1 LSAFDR
7 TIAVE
12 PLGGGRYRACID
24 PAWAGPVSANGGV
37 VAATMVRAA
46 EAEMGG
52 GPPPRMITAHYLE
65 RVPNGPSEIEV
76 EVLRKGSR
84 VAAAEARLH
93 HGGKLACQTTIIYS
107 APRPQEIALLAS
119 APQTPTPEQVPVLAG
134 AVLESF
140 PPLFRQVEMR
150 PVFGGPDS
158 FGNQDPVSGGWI
170 SIRGDDAPF
179 DAARL
184 CAICDLWWPA
194 LFGRMRRPGSMP
206 TLQLTVHIRATAAV
220 ARPPVLARFQTRSL
234 IEGHAEE
241 SAEIWSVDGVLLA
254 ESKQMALVPEERSA
268 VW

>member
-1 LSAFDR
+1 VSAFDR

-24 PAWAGPVSANGGV
+24 PAWAGPVSPNGGV
-37 VAATMVRAA
+37 IAATMVRAA
-46 EAEMGG
+46 EAELGG
-52 GPPPRMITAHYLE
+52 GPPPRMITAHFLE
-65 RVPNGPSEIEV
+65 PAPNGPAEIEV
-76 EVLRKGSR
+76 EVLRNGSR

-93 HGGKLACQTTIIYS
+93 HRGKLACQTTIVFS
-107 APRPQEIALLAS
+107 APRPQEIELLAS
-119 APQTPTPEQVPVLAG
+119 PPQAPPPEQVPVLAD
-134 AVLESF
+134 ALLERF

-158 FGNQDPVSGGWI
+158 FGNQDPVAGGWI
-170 SIRGDDAPF
+170 SIRGDDAPL

-206 TLQLTVHIRATAAV
+206 TLQLTVHIRAAAV
-220 ARPPVLARFQTRSL
+220 PARPPVLACFQTRYL

-241 SAEIWSVDGVLLA
+241 SAEIWSVDGTLLA
-254 ESKQMALVPEERSA
+254 ESKQMALVPEDRSA